1 MYKVEDLKEILEP
14 VLIQYMD
21 NKKILKKIIKYIDK
35 IILYVNDTNY
45 NNFIKDEKLQDA
57 CLMNLSQIGESII
70 EIEDSFINE
79 HKEIKWKEM
88 RGMRNIIVHDYDGVN
103 LRIVWDTIKY
113 DLPELRDNLY
123 KLL

>member
-1 MYKVEDLKEILEP
+1 
-14 VLIQYMD
+14 MD

-45 NNFIKDEKLQDA
+45 SNFIKDEKLQDA
-57 CLMNLSQIGESII
+57 CLMNLSQLGESIV

-88 RGMRNIIVHDYDGVN
+88 KGMRNIIVHDYDGVN
-103 LRIVWDTIKY
+103 LRIVWYTIKY

>member
-1 MYKVEDLKEILEP
+1 
-14 VLIQYMD
+14 MD

>member
-1 MYKVEDLKEILEP
+1 
-14 VLIQYMD
+14 MD

-45 NNFIKDEKLQDA
+45 SNFIKDEKLQDA
-57 CLMNLSQIGESII
+57 CLMNLSQIGESIV

-88 RGMRNIIVHDYDGVN
+88 KGMRNIIVHDYDGVN